1 MQFSNLSVDHFYFA
15 EISFQLYLRS
25 TFATLPITFVASSTF
40 IITDLVAPLPVGCR
54 LTVRF
59 SSSSDDRIHN

>member
-1 MQFSNLSVDHFYFA
+1 MQFSNLSVDHFFFV

-25 TFATLPITFVASSTF
+25 TFAILLITFVASSTF
-40 IITDLVAPLPVGCR
+40 LITDLVVPLPVGCR

-59 SSSSDDRIHN
+59 SSSSDDHIHN